1 MVEWIDEGI
10 VLTARP
16 HGEGS
21 AVVVLLT
28 QAHGRHAGLVR
39 GAFSGR
45 ARGLYQAGNSVR
57 AEWRARLAEHLGNY
71 SCELSHGYA
80 ADVLDDPLKLA
91 GLSAACAV
99 AEASLPE
106 REPHPRVHDGL
117 VALLQ
122 AMAMPELGDAW
133 VAAYVRWEIGVLADL
148 GYGLDLESCAATG
161 ANDDLAYVS
170 PRTGRAV
177 SLAAGEPYRDRLLA
191 LPRFLI
197 GQAGGLAG
205 GGDADDLFRGLALS
219 GFFLERH
226 VFATHGRQPPP
237 ARTRFVERFARDAT
251 VSGGGSSL

>member
-1 MVEWIDEGI
+1 MVDWTDEGI
-10 VLTARP
+10 VLAARP

-28 QAHGRHAGLVR
+28 RGHGRHAGLVR

-45 ARGLYQAGNSVR
+45 ARGVYQTGNRVT

-71 SCELSHGYA
+71 VCELAEGHA
-80 ADVLDDPLKLA
+80 AALLDDPLKLA
-91 GLSAACAV
+91 GLTAACAV

-106 REPHPRVHDGL
+106 REPHPRVHDAL
-117 VALLQ
+117 VALLN
-122 AMAMPELGDAW
+122 AMANPDLGDAW

-148 GYGLDLESCAATG
+148 GYGLDLDSCAATG
-161 ANDDLAYVS
+161 VNDDLAYVS
-170 PRTGRAV
+170 PRSGRAV
-177 SLAAGEPYRDRLLA
+177 SLAAGEPYRDRLLP

-197 GQAGGLAG
+197 GQTGAGL
-205 GGDADDLFRGLALS
+205 GGDSDDLFRGLALS

-237 ARTRFVERFARDAT
+237 ARTRFVERFARGVT
-251 VSGGGSSL
+251 VSGGGSDT

>member
-1 MVEWIDEGI
+1 MVDWTDEGI
-10 VLTARP
+10 VLAAKA

-21 AVVVLLT
+21 AIVVLLT
-28 QAHGRHAGLVR
+28 RDHGRHAGLVR

-45 ARGLYQAGNSVR
+45 ARGVYQPGNRVT
-57 AEWRARLAEHLGNY
+57 AEWRARLADHLGNY
-71 SCELSHGYA
+71 TCELGHGHA
-80 ADVLDDPLKLA
+80 AAVLDDPLKLA
-91 GLSAACAV
+91 GLSAACAI

-106 REPHPRVHDGL
+106 REPHPQVHDGL
-117 VALLQ
+117 VALLD
-122 AMAMPELGDAW
+122 AMAEPELGDAW
-133 VAAYVRWEIGVLADL
+133 IAVYVRWEIGVLADL

-177 SLAAGEPYRDRLLA
+177 SLAAGEPYRDRLLS

-197 GQAGGLAG
+197 GRG
-205 GGDADDLFRGLALS
+205 GGDQDDLFRGLALS
-219 GFFLERH
+219 GFFMERH

-251 VSGGGSSL
+251 VSGGGLSL

>member
-1 MVEWIDEGI
+1 MVDWTDEGI
-10 VLTARP
+10 VLAARA

-21 AVVVLLT
+21 AVVILLT
-28 QAHGRHAGLVR
+28 REHGRHAGLVR

-45 ARGLYQAGNSVR
+45 ARGLYQPGNRVT
-57 AEWRARLAEHLGNY
+57 AEWRARLADHLGNY
-71 SCELSHGYA
+71 VCELGHGHA
-80 ADVLDDPLKLA
+80 AAVLDDPLKLA

-99 AEASLPE
+99 AEATLPE
-106 REPHPRVHDGL
+106 REPHPQVHDGL
-117 VALLQ
+117 VALLD
-122 AMAMPELGDAW
+122 AMARPELGDAW
-133 VAAYVRWEIGVLADL
+133 IAVYVRWEIGVLADL
-148 GYGLDLESCAATG
+148 GYGLDLDSCAATG

-177 SLAAGEPYRDRLLA
+177 SLAAGEPYRDRLLP

-197 GQAGGLAG
+197 GRG
-205 GGDADDLFRGLALS
+205 GGDQDDLFRGLALS

-251 VSGGGSSL
+251 VSGGGLSV

>member
-1 MVEWIDEGI
+1 MVDWTDEGI
-10 VLTARP
+10 VLAAKA

-28 QAHGRHAGLVR
+28 RDHGRHAGLVR

-45 ARGLYQAGNSVR
+45 ARGVYQPGNRVT
-57 AEWRARLAEHLGNY
+57 AEWRARLADHLGNY
-71 SCELSHGYA
+71 TCELGHGHA
-80 ADVLDDPLKLA
+80 AAVLDDPLKLA

-117 VALLQ
+117 VALLD
-122 AMAMPELGDAW
+122 AMAQPDLGDAW
-133 VAAYVRWEIGVLADL
+133 IAVYVRWEIGVLADL

-177 SLAAGEPYRDRLLA
+177 SLAAGEPFRDRLLS

-197 GQAGGLAG
+197 GRG
-205 GGDADDLFRGLALS
+205 GGDPDDLFRGLALS
-219 GFFLERH
+219 GFFMERH

-251 VSGGGSSL
+251 VSGGGLST

>member
-1 MVEWIDEGI
+1 MVDWTDEGI
-10 VLTARP
+10 VLAARP

-28 QAHGRHAGLVR
+28 RAHGRHAGLVR

-45 ARGLYQAGNSVR
+45 ARGLYQAGNRVT

-71 SCELSHGYA
+71 ACELLQGHA
-80 ADVLDDPLKLA
+80 ATALDDPLRLA
-91 GLSAACAV
+91 GLAAACAV

-106 REPHPRVHDGL
+106 REPHPRVHDAL
-117 VALLQ
+117 VALLD
-122 AMAMPELGDAW
+122 AISDPELGDAW

-161 ANDDLAYVS
+161 GNDDLAYVS
-170 PRTGRAV
+170 PRSGRAV

-197 GQAGGLAG
+197 GQG

-237 ARTRFVERFARDAT
+237 ARTRFVERFARGAT
-251 VSGGGSSL
+251 VSGGGSST

>member
-1 MVEWIDEGI
+1 MVDWSDDGL
-10 VLTARP
+10 VLAVRP

-28 QAHGRHAGLVR
+28 RTHGRHAGLVR

-45 ARGLYQAGNSVR
+45 SRGLYQPGNRVTV
-57 AEWRARLAEHLGNY
+57 EWRARLAEHLGNY
-71 SCELSHGYA
+71 ACEMVQGYA
-80 ADVLDDPLKLA
+80 AAMLEDPLRLA

-106 REPHPRVHDGL
+106 REPHPRVYNAM
-117 VALLQ
+117 VALFD
-122 AMAMPELGDAW
+122 AMALPGIGDAW
-133 VAAYVRWEIGVLADL
+133 IAGYVRWEIGMLADL
-148 GYGLDLESCAATG
+148 GYGLDLDSCAVTG
-161 ANDDLAYVS
+161 SNDDLAYVS
-170 PRTGRAV
+170 PRSGRAV
-177 SLAAGEPYRDRLLA
+177 SLASGEPYRDRLLP

-197 GQAGGLAG
+197 GQAGARSG
-205 GGDADDLFRGLALS
+205 GGDPDDLFRGLALS

-251 VSGGGSSL
+251 VSGGGTEQ

>member
-1 MVEWIDEGI
+1 MVEWSDEGI
-10 VLTARP
+10 VLAARP

-28 QAHGRHAGLVR
+28 RTHGRHAGLVR

-45 ARGLYQAGNSVR
+45 ARGLYQTGNRVT
-57 AEWRARLAEHLGNY
+57 AEWRARLSEHLGNY
-71 SCELSHGYA
+71 ACELAHGYA
-80 ADVLDDPLKLA
+80 AAALDDPLKLA
-91 GLSAACAV
+91 GLTAACAV

-106 REPHPRVHDGL
+106 REPHPRVYDGL
-117 VALLQ
+117 VALLD
-122 AMAMPELGDAW
+122 AMARPDLGDAW
-133 VAAYVRWEIGVLADL
+133 IAAYVRWEIGVLADL

-161 ANDDLAYVS
+161 VNDDLAYVS
-170 PRTGRAV
+170 PRSGRAV

-197 GQAGGLAG
+197 GRG
-205 GGDADDLFRGLALS
+205 GGDVDDLFRGLALS

-237 ARTRFVERFARDAT
+237 ARTRFVERFARDVT
-251 VSGGGSSL
+251 VSGGGSSI

>member
-1 MVEWIDEGI
+1 MVDWTDEGI
-10 VLTARP
+10 VLAARP

-28 QAHGRHAGLVR
+28 RGHGRHAGLVR

-45 ARGLYQAGNSVR
+45 ARGLYQTGNRVT

-71 SCELSHGYA
+71 VCELAEGHA
-80 ADVLDDPLKLA
+80 AALLDDPLKLA
-91 GLSAACAV
+91 GLTAACAV

-117 VALLQ
+117 VALLN
-122 AMAMPELGDAW
+122 AMANPDLGDAW
-133 VAAYVRWEIGVLADL
+133 VAAYVRWEVGVLADL

-161 ANDDLAYVS
+161 VNDDLAYVS
-170 PRTGRAV
+170 PRSGRAV
-177 SLAAGEPYRDRLLA
+177 SLAAGEPYRDRLLP

-197 GQAGGLAG
+197 GQTGAGL
-205 GGDADDLFRGLALS
+205 GGDSDDLFRGLALS

-237 ARTRFVERFARDAT
+237 ARTRFVERFARGVT
-251 VSGGGSSL
+251 VSGGGLDT

>member
-1 MVEWIDEGI
+1 MVEWSDEGV
-10 VLTARP
+10 VLAARP

-28 QAHGRHAGLVR
+28 HGHGRHAGLVR

-45 ARGLYQAGNSVR
+45 ARGVYQAGNRVT

-71 SCELSHGYA
+71 TCELAHGYA
-80 ADVLDDPLKLA
+80 AAALDDPLKLA
-91 GLSAACAV
+91 GLTAACAI

-106 REPHPRVHDGL
+106 REPHPQVHDGL
-117 VALLQ
+117 VALLD
-122 AMAMPELGDAW
+122 AMADPDLGDAW
-133 VAAYVRWEIGVLADL
+133 IAAYVRWEVGVLADL
-148 GYGLDLESCAATG
+148 GYGLDLDSCAATG
-161 ANDDLAYVS
+161 VNDDLAYVS
-170 PRTGRAV
+170 PRSGRAV

-197 GQAGGLAG
+197 GRG
-205 GGDADDLFRGLALS
+205 GGDSDDLFRGLALS

-237 ARTRFVERFARDAT
+237 ARTRFVERFARGVT
-251 VSGGGSSL
+251 VSGGGSSI

>member
-1 MVEWIDEGI
+1 MVDWTDEGI
-10 VLTARP
+10 VLAAKA

-21 AVVVLLT
+21 AIVVLLT
-28 QAHGRHAGLVR
+28 RDHGRHAGLVR

-45 ARGLYQAGNSVR
+45 ARGVYQPGNRVT
-57 AEWRARLAEHLGNY
+57 AEWRARLADHLGNY
-71 SCELSHGYA
+71 TCELGHGHA
-80 ADVLDDPLKLA
+80 AAVLDDPLKLA
-91 GLSAACAV
+91 GLSAACAI

-106 REPHPRVHDGL
+106 REPHPQVHDGL
-117 VALLQ
+117 VALLD
-122 AMAMPELGDAW
+122 AMAEPELGDAW
-133 VAAYVRWEIGVLADL
+133 IAVYVRWEIGVLADL

-177 SLAAGEPYRDRLLA
+177 SLAAGEPYRDRLLS

-197 GQAGGLAG
+197 GRG
-205 GGDADDLFRGLALS
+205 GGDQDDLFRGLALS
-219 GFFLERH
+219 GFFMERH

-251 VSGGGSSL
+251 VSGGGLSI